1 MALQELVSDFNC
13 QNCVNM
19 CLKIFF
25 SVSLVIGVAAG
36 LLRVIYVHKEN
47 QAELV
52 PVDMCCNSLIASA
65 YDVAV
70 NSYEEP
76 PIYNFV
82 TNKQNPLTWE
92 KYCDLCVEHGVQA
105 PLMKM
110 AWYYTLKMSSSR
122 FLVTLLTFL
131 YHWIPAAIVDFI
143 LLICG
148 KKPK

>member
-1 MALQELVSDFNC
+1 M
-13 QNCVNM
+13 
-19 CLKIFF
+19 
-25 SVSLVIGVAAG
+25 IGVAAG

-47 QAELV
+47 VAELG
-52 PVDMCCNSLIASA
+52 PVDMCCNSLITAA

-76 PIYNFV
+76 PIYNYV
-82 TNKQNPLTWE
+82 TSKKNPLTWQM
-92 KYCDLCVEHGVQA
+92 YCDLCVEKGVQA

-110 AWYYTLKMSSSR
+110 AWYYTLKMSSSK
-122 FLVTLLTFL
+122 FFVSILIFL